1 MDNNS
6 YPVSRGYYQN
16 LPAQQM
22 GPPDPRFMG
31 PMYGRKEPDS
41 KTALHEALEIL
52 RLGKW
57 YIIGITA
64 LVFIAVTIFTFTMV
78 PVFQASTLLLV
89 DTKAGTN
96 EEKLAPDFLKGGVID
111 QSKLDT
117 QRLLLQQS
125 TEIARRTADRLVEM
139 RTLPVSGAPLAIL
152 EQSTS
157 ISHLAQ
163 LLQEEYLGIK
173 PADSEGSADALII
186 SASSSSAEEAA
197 LIANMYAEEYVH
209 LTEDMSRERLTAQ
222 RIFLE
227 QQFAEKKIELDELE
241 TRLANY
247 MSREGATALDDQ
259 AKYTVAQIA
268 TMQAMLEDARIE
280 RSMGESQLLTLEQEL
295 MDMQPRLTN
304 RVASTVERELEQ
316 AQERIA
322 DLEMQVD
329 LIFQK
334 NPQLRDNPE
343 GNPTVLDMQAQIA
356 QLRSR
361 VRSLSEE
368 YVDDLV
374 GSGGIDPKKEGLSM
388 TYLADLKR
396 KIADER
402 ISISGQQAR
411 VRGLEQRLRE
421 YDVKLKTIPGTSI
434 ELAKLERQQ
443 KAAEE
448 LYTILSQKLG
458 QIRIAEQSERG
469 FAKVIR
475 SAVAPEAPL
484 KPRKSVNLAM
494 GLMLG
499 LMLGIGAAVARRKL
513 DTRVYTPDDL
523 TVSDINMIGVVP
535 DMRQLIKK
543 EFGKRAK
550 IDFEGR
556 EISTGLVALIAPI
569 SPIAEAYRRLYI
581 KLQFSRDDRGIQNLM
596 ITSPKAGAGKST
608 TALNLAFT
616 TAQAGRRTLVVD
628 ADLRRP
634 SLHDKLGLP
643 EGPSLL
649 ELLSEDESRWDSERF
664 FTGFENL
671 YVITGIPVSQPAE
684 LLGSRKMIDLVERFR
699 SEFDIVI
706 FDTPPVLGAV
716 DPVLLSRQCDAVI
729 VVASADG
736 TDMDSLKQS
745 IEELRSVGANVIG
758 TVLNR
763 FDPSSMYGYRNT
775 YGYSYGSNSYVA
787 S

>member
-31 PMYGRKEPDS
+31 PMYGRKETDS
-41 KTALHEALEIL
+41 KTALHEALEVL

-57 YIIGITA
+57 YIIGIA
-64 LVFIAVTIFTFTMV
+64 SLVFTAVAIFTFTME
-78 PVFQASTLLLV
+78 PVYQASTLLLV
-89 DTKAGTN
+89 DTKAATN
-96 EEKLAPDFLKGGVID
+96 EERLAPDFLKGGVID

-139 RTLPVSGAPLAIL
+139 RTLPVSGAPLGIL

-157 ISHLAQ
+157 INHLAQ

-173 PADSEGSADALII
+173 PADSESSADALII
-186 SASSSSAEEAA
+186 SASSNSAEEAA

-227 QQFAEKKIELDELE
+227 QQFSEKKIELEELE
-241 TRLANY
+241 ARLASY
-247 MSREGATALDDQ
+247 MSREGATALDEQ
-259 AKYTVAQIA
+259 ARYTVAQIA
-268 TMQAMLEDARIE
+268 TMQAMLEDGRIE
-280 RSMGESQLLTLEQEL
+280 QSMGESELLALEQEL

-329 LIFQK
+329 VIFQK

-368 YVDDLV
+368 YVNELV
-374 GSGGIDPKKEGLSM
+374 EVGGINPQKEGLSM

-396 KIADER
+396 KIAEAR
-402 ISISGQQAR
+402 IGISGQQAK

-421 YDVKLKTIPGTSI
+421 YDVTLRNIPGISI
-434 ELAKLERQQ
+434 ELGNLERQQ
-443 KAAEE
+443 RAAEE
-448 LYTILSQKLG
+448 LYSILSQKLG

-484 KPRKSVNLAM
+484 KPRKAVNLAM

-499 LMLGIGAAVARRKL
+499 LMLGVGAAVARRKL

-543 EFGKRAK
+543 EFGKRTK

>member
-1 MDNNS
+1 
-6 YPVSRGYYQN
+6 
-16 LPAQQM
+16 M
-22 GPPDPRFMG
+22 GPPDPRLAG
-31 PMYGRKEPDS
+31 PMYGRREPDA
-41 KTALHEALEIL
+41 KTAVHEALEVL

-57 YIIGITA
+57 YIIGIAA
-64 LVFIAVTIFTFTMV
+64 LVLTAVTVYTFTAE
-78 PVFQASTLLLV
+78 PVYEANTLLLV
-89 DTKAGTN
+89 DTKSAAT
-96 EEKLAPDFLKGGVID
+96 EDKTVPDFIKPGRIENH
-111 QSKLDT
+111 KLD
-117 QRLLLQQS
+117 QQALILQQS
-125 TEIARRTADRLVEM
+125 TEIAGRTADRLVEM

-152 EQSTS
+152 AKSTS
-157 ISHLAQ
+157 ITHLSQ
-163 LLQEEYLGIK
+163 LLQDEVLSVK
-173 PADSEGSADALII
+173 PADSDGSTDALII
-186 SASSSSAEEAA
+186 NASSNSAEEAA
-197 LIANMYAEEYVH
+197 LIANIYAEEYVH
-209 LTEDMSRERLTAQ
+209 QTEEMSKERLTAQ

-227 QQFAEKKIELDELE
+227 QQYADKKVELDELE
-241 TRLANY
+241 ARLANY

-259 AKYTVAQIA
+259 ATYTVAQIA
-268 TMQAMLEDARIE
+268 QIQAQLDDARIE
-280 RSMGESQLLTLEQEL
+280 QSMRESHLSTLEQEL
-295 MDMQPRLTN
+295 MDMQPRLTE
-304 RVASTVERELEQ
+304 RVASGVERELEQ
-316 AQERIA
+316 AQEKIA
-322 DLEMQVD
+322 DLEMRVEE
-329 LIFQK
+329 IFQR
-334 NPQLRDNPE
+334 NPELRDNPAS
-343 GNPTVLDMQAQIA
+343 NPTIQDYQEQIA

-361 VRSLSEE
+361 VRGLSETFVNE
-368 YVDDLV
+368 VMEAGGVDPR
-374 GSGGIDPKKEGLSM
+374 SEGLSM
-388 TYLADLKR
+388 NYLANLKR

-402 ISISGQQAR
+402 IAISGQQAR
-411 VRGLEQRLRE
+411 VRGLEQRMRE
-421 YDVKLKTIPGTSI
+421 YNSKLVTLPNTSM
-434 ELAKLERQQ
+434 ELAKLKRQQ
-443 KAAEE
+443 QAAEE
-448 LYTILSQKLG
+448 LYNILTQRLG

-469 FAKVIR
+469 FAKIIR
-475 SAVAPEAPL
+475 PAIAPEAPA
-484 KPRKSVNLAM
+484 KPKKAVNLGM
-494 GLMLG
+494 GLFLG
-499 LMLGIGAAVARRKL
+499 LMLGVGAAVARRKL

-523 TVSDINMIGVVP
+523 SLSEANMIGVVP
-535 DMRQLIKK
+535 DMRQLIKR
-543 EFGKRAK
+543 EFGKRTK

-581 KLQFSRDDRGIQNLM
+581 KLQFSRDDQGIQNLM

-608 TALNLAFT
+608 TSLNLAFT
-616 TAQAGRRTLVVD
+616 TAQAGKRTLVVD

-716 DPVLLSRQCDAVI
+716 DPVLLSRQCDGVI

-745 IEELRSVGANVIG
+745 IDELRSVGANVLG